1 MAQIILKHYFSY
13 IPEIFIHYMF
23 IFNQFK
29 IFLIIIMY
37 VCVPV
42 LSYQLFKSE
51 LLRFL
56 NI

>member
-23 IFNQFK
+23 IFNQFQ

-51 LLRFL
+51 LLRFS